1 MTFDD
6 TRGKIKQGDI
16 ISISWTS
23 SGEAYLQGYANRF
36 PLKISGQHVGD
47 VVITRDGTT
56 ITFNEKI
63 NNLDDVSGSVYFEVQ
78 GRNVTGTAEEDTKSV
93 SVWSGTKG
101 RTLLYTNRKQEQAV
115 YFTIRQEICCQ
126 MT

>member
-1 MTFDD
+1 M
-6 TRGKIKQGDI
+6 
-16 ISISWTS
+16 
-23 SGEAYLQGYANRF
+23 
-36 PLKISGQHVGD
+36 GD